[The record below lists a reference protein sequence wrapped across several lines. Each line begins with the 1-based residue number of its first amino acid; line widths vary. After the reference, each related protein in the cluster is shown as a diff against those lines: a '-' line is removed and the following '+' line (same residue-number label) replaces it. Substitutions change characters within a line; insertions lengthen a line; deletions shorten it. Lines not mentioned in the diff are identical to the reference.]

1 VPWTGIGEEAA
12 RVDAAIA
19 AIDPDRPDHDAVLA
33 AAARAHDVAK
43 ACRDDAAPELAD
55 CAASVGRALQ
65 LITTGEIEPHHAKWQ
80 MAAAILAIRQA
91 LEHLAANESYSPVA
105 LAGAQYELETLFP
118 LPGSLIAPA
127 SLVRKLT

>member
-1 VPWTGIGEEAA
+1 MGEEAA
-12 RVDAAIA
+12 RLDAAIA
-19 AIDPDRPDHDAVLA
+19 AIDPDHPDHDALRDA
-33 AAARAHDVAK
+33 SARASVIA
-43 ACRDDAAPELAD
+43 ASCRDLAAPEVAD
-55 CAASVGRALQ
+55 CTTSIGRALL

-91 LEHLAANESYSPVA
+91 LDRLAANETYSPVA

-118 LPGSLIAPA
+118 MPGSLIAPA